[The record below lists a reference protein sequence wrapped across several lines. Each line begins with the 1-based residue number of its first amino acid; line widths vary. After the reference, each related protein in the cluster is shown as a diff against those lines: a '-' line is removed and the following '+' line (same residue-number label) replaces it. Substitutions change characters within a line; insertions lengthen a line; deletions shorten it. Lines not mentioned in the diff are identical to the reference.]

1 MTAGAVRAAKA
12 LCCLSVVLLGGCSLF
27 EAEEVKLEGAR
38 TPVRAAA
45 PERVI
50 APERAGEIA
59 SLGAPFANPDWP
71 QPSLVPTRA
80 PGHLAGPASLSEVW
94 RADVGAGSDGSSRIT
109 ATPVVADGRV
119 YTLDAASG
127 VAAVDAASGRVL
139 WRASVTPEGENDS
152 DGFGGGLAYMD
163 GRLFATTGFGE
174 VLAIAPADGAILWR
188 QSLGAP
194 LRAAPAVA
202 AGRVIVVTRA
212 NQGFG
217 LDAATGGILWRAL
230 GAPGGAGVLG
240 GASPAVSG
248 ELAVLPFTSGEL
260 LAVRA
265 SNGRRIWSD
274 ALTGGGRGSASIDVT
289 DISGDPVIAGQAV
302 FAANDSGQLV
312 AIDGRTGARGWLR
325 QLGAASPVWPIG
337 PTLFLVTNDARVM
350 RLAAATGETMWSAQ
364 LPRYTDPG
372 DRTGVIGYRG
382 PVVAGGV
389 VYVASSEEG
398 LLAFDP
404 QNGAALPGADIS
416 GGAGVAPV
424 VAGGVLYALSNDGVL
439 HAFR

>member
-1 MTAGAVRAAKA
+1 MTGRSLRAATAPA
-12 LCCLSVVLLGGCSLF
+12 LVALLLSGCGLF
-27 EAEEVKLEGAR
+27 GEAEVKLEGAR
-38 TPVRAAA
+38 TPVRAAV

-59 SLGAPFANPDWP
+59 SLGAPLANADWP
-71 QPSLVPTRA
+71 QGGVVSTRA
-80 PGHLAGPASLSEVW
+80 PGHLAGPQGVREAW
-94 RADVGAGSDGSSRIT
+94 RADVGAGSGGASRIT
-109 ATPVVADGRV
+109 ASPVVAEGRV
-119 YTLDAASG
+119 YTLDAESG

-139 WRASVTPEGENDS
+139 WRAKVTPEGEGDR
-152 DGFGGGLAYMD
+152 DGFGGGLAFID
-163 GRLFATTGFGE
+163 GRLIATTGFGE
-174 VLAIAPADGAILWR
+174 VLAMSAADGEILWR

-194 LRAAPAVA
+194 LRAAPAVS
-202 AGRVIVVTRA
+202 AGRIVAVTRA

-240 GASPAVSG
+240 GASPAISG

-325 QLGAASPVWPIG
+325 QLGAASPVWVIG
-337 PTLFLVTNDARVM
+337 PTLFVVTNDARVM

-364 LPRYTDPG
+364 LPRYTDPE
-372 DRTGVIGYRG
+372 DRTGLIGYRG

-389 VYVASSEEG
+389 VYVTSTEAG
-398 LLAFDP
+398 LLAFDA
-404 QNGAALPGADIS
+404 QNGAALPGADIP

-424 VAGGVLYALSNDGVL
+424 IAGGVVYVLSEDGVL
-439 HAFR
+439 HALR